1 MIDLLLIDHSLP
13 VRESQ
18 GQSYIGMYGFV
29 TMDLSITVL
38 CTENIE
44 GHDFTEC
51 VPGFA
56 GTDCQT
62 NIEDYEGV
70 NCSGNGQCLDG
81 VNSFLM

>member
-1 MIDLLLIDHSLP
+1 MIDLLLINHSLP
-13 VRESQ
+13 VGESQ
-18 GQSYIGMYGFV
+18 GQSDIGMYGFV

-38 CTENIE
+38 CTENFE

-51 VPGFA
+51 VPDFA

-70 NCSGNGQCLDG
+70 NCSGSGQCLDG